1 MNALPAPASP
11 IAVVGWGRSG
21 QGAAGAL
28 ASRGFDVGGGP
39 LHFDEAAGVPVSVE
53 ADAGA
58 LADLV
63 VGSGPT
69 AVVVSPGV
77 PPRSPV
83 FARARAAGIEVWGEV
98 ELAWRLQEA
107 GPHAGRPWLCVTG
120 TNGKTTTVGMLGEIL
135 RAGGAD
141 AVEVGNI
148 GTPITRAIDSAA
160 GVFAV
165 ELSSFQL
172 HTTRSVS
179 PLASICLN
187 VDADHLDWHGSAEA
201 YAADKAR
208 VYENTVRA
216 CVYPASDRRVERMV
230 EDADV
235 VEGARAI
242 GLALGAPSVSQL
254 GIVGGLLVDRAFVED
269 RAHHALALAHVSDL
283 SAAYGPHPSAAAL
296 SDALAAA
303 ALARAYGVE
312 AEAVEEG
319 LRSFRPAGH
328 RRAIGGPDVDRR
340 LEGDERAR
348 CPRLVGGPA
357 PALRGVDRGRGRQ
370 GPGLPRPHQGRRA
383 GAARRRRDR
392 PGPLRAGRGPGRV
405 RPRGA
410 ARGGRRA

>member
-1 MNALPAPASP
+1 MSALPAPASP

-28 ASRGFDVGGGP
+28 ASRGFDVRAFDAKDGGT
-39 LHFDEAAGVPVSVE
+39 LHFDEAAGVPLSVE
-53 ADAGA
+53 ADAGE

-63 VGSGPT
+63 VGMRP
-69 AVVVSPGV
+69 AVVVVSPGV

-107 GPHAGRPWLCVTG
+107 GPRAGRPWLCVTG
-120 TNGKTTTVGMLGEIL
+120 MNGKPATVGMLGEIL

-141 AVEVGNI
+141 AAEVGNI

-160 GVFAV
+160 EVFAV

-172 HTTRSVS
+172 HTAHSVS

-208 VYENTVRA
+208 VYQNTVRA
-216 CVYPASDRRVERMV
+216 CVYPASDRRVEAMV
-230 EDADV
+230 ENADV

-242 GLALGAPSVSQL
+242 GLALGAPLVSQL
-254 GIVGGLLVDRAFVED
+254 GIVEGLLVDRAFVED

-328 RRAIGGPDVDRR
+328 RRAVIG
-340 LEGDERAR
+340 
-348 CPRLVGGPA
+348 
-357 PALRGVDRGRGRQ
+357 
-370 GPGLPRPHQGRRA
+370 H
-383 GAARRRRDR
+383 AAD
-392 PGPLRAGRGPGRV
+392 LTWIAD
-405 RPRGA
+405 
-410 ARGGRRA
+410 